1 MVTLREITREDCKTL
16 VSLERE
22 CFSIPWTESL
32 FSGAF
37 SRIDFYGL
45 ILEEDGCAVG
55 YICGTS
61 LFETAEIARV
71 CVRKDYRRKGYGG
84 LLLDGYEKK
93 VKSLGAERIF
103 LEVRVSNRSAR
114 LLYQSRGYTEGRVR
128 EKYYADG
135 EDGLEMKKEL

>member
-16 VSLERE
+16 VSLEQE

-45 ILEEDGCAVG
+45 ILEEDGNAVG

-71 CVRKDYRRKGYGG
+71 CVRKNYRRKGYGG
-84 LLLDGYEKK
+84 LLLDGYENK
-93 VKSLGAERIF
+93 VKSLGAERVF
-103 LEVRVSNRSAR
+103 LAIYR
-114 LLYQSRGYTEGRVR
+114 L
-128 EKYYADG
+128 EK
-135 EDGLEMKKEL
+135 